1 MEEVSPE
8 GEDEAR
14 RGTGEGRASEGRAGM
29 EIGVRWQSDVKAGG
43 FRKKRE
49 REGRTRGGGGGRGG
63 SGEKVNQVF
72 VSSRDFVE
80 NHHTIWTC

>member
-49 REGRTRGGGGGRGG
+49 RGADARRGRRTRGEWRKGQP
-63 SGEKVNQVF
+63 SFCLE
-72 VSSRDFVE
+72 
-80 NHHTIWTC
+80 